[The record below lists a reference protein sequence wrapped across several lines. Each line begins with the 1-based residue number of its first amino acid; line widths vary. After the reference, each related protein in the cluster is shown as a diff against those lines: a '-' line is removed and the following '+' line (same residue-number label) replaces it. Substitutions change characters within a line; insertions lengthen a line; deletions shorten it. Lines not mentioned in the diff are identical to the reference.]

1 MDEIEYRGEWW
12 IPQKDTDEWVPEE
25 DAERTAGVLEFNPD
39 DGGNLDLLGALI
51 DNGEPPREVDT
62 IHGVTSHG
70 EFVTLRDCFAGQS
83 GLSVKGTTM
92 RNQQVHVGEVF
103 SNGLYKNGEPEFRQ
117 LRVTYPLLEMWSQME
132 SVVAKFPPEYETF
145 GAEIHEVDPITSH
158 LKEAEIKV
166 SVENKLKKHNWK
178 GVELFQ
184 TAKITITPEDKLPFS
199 EYLNEYVRHIQHFLC
214 LALGE
219 PLNPDTVMGLN
230 PSDEDRK
237 EKHKTDIAYQVS
249 HLHDVPDRKHPNKIL
264 FSLSDIDFEEAIQ
277 QWFDS
282 ARNAQSLHNL
292 YFGTVYN
299 EDMFE
304 ENRFL
309 SLAIA
314 IEGFQSYLFPDHRLM
329 PKEPY
334 DELHD
339 DIMDTIPDDSPVRE
353 RIDGLLNSI
362 GHQPSLRDQITMVF
376 DEYDDI
382 LPELIDVD
390 EVISRTV
397 KNRHRLAHA
406 LEDESDT
413 AALGSLARTLQ
424 VAIEAF
430 LMDEIGL
437 ESEFIVEKLQ
447 KNRKHF
453 LNG

>member
-12 IPQKDTDEWVPEE
+12 IPDENTDEWVPEE
-25 DAERTAGVLEFNPD
+25 DAKRTAGVLEFNSN
-39 DGGNLDLLGALI
+39 DGGDLDLLGTLTDI
-51 DNGEPPREVDT
+51 GDPPREVDT
-62 IHGVTSHG
+62 IHGIASNG
-70 EFVTLRDCFAGQS
+70 EFITLRNCFVGQS
-83 GLSVKGTTM
+83 GLSIKGTTM
-92 RNQQVHVGEVF
+92 RNQQVHVGQVF
-103 SNGLYKNGEPEFRQ
+103 SNGLYKNGEPEFQQ
-117 LRVTYPLLEMWSQME
+117 LRVTYPLLEMWSRLE
-132 SVVAKFPPEYETF
+132 SVVAKIPPEYDTF
-145 GAEIHEVDPITSH
+145 AAELHEVDPITAQ
-158 LKEAEIKV
+158 LNEAEIKV
-166 SVENKLKKHNWK
+166 SVKNESKNHNWQ
-178 GVELFQ
+178 GVELSQ
-184 TAKITITPEDKLPFS
+184 TAQITITPEAELPFS
-199 EYLNEYVRHIQHFLC
+199 EYLNEYVRHIQHFLS

-219 PLNPDTVMGLN
+219 PLNPDTVTGIN
-230 PSDEDRK
+230 PSDEEGK

-249 HLHDVPDRKHPNKIL
+249 HLHDVPDRKHPSKVL
-264 FSLSDIDFEEAIQ
+264 FSLSDIDFEEAIR

-329 PKEPY
+329 PKDPY
-334 DELHD
+334 DELHSN
-339 DIMDTIPDDSPVRE
+339 IMDTIPDDSSVRD

-382 LPELIDVD
+382 LPELIDED
-390 EVISRTV
+390 DVISRTV

-406 LEDESDT
+406 LEGEFDT
-413 AALGSLARTLQ
+413 AALGRLARTLQ
-424 VAIEAF
+424 VVIEAF
-430 LMDEIGL
+430 LMHEIGL

-447 KNRKHF
+447 NNRKHF

>member
-12 IPQKDTDEWVPEE
+12 LPDEDTDEWVPED

-39 DGGNLDLLGALI
+39 DGGDLDLLGSLTDI
-51 DNGEPPREVDT
+51 GEAPREVDT
-62 IHGVTSHG
+62 IHGVASNG
-70 EFVTLRDCFAGQS
+70 EFVTLRDYFVGQS
-83 GLSVKGTTM
+83 GLSAKGTTM
-92 RNQQVHVGEVF
+92 RNQQVHVGQVF
-103 SNGLYKNGEPEFRQ
+103 SNGLYKNSGPEFQQ
-117 LRVTYPLLEMWSQME
+117 LRVTYPLLEMWSRLE
-132 SVVAKFPPEYETF
+132 SVVPKFPPEYDTF
-145 GAEIHEVDPITSH
+145 GAEIHEVDPISAQFD
-158 LKEAEIKV
+158 EVEIKV
-166 SVENKLKKHNWK
+166 SVKNNSKKHTWK
-178 GVELFQ
+178 GIELFQ
-184 TAKITITPEDKLPFS
+184 TVQITITPEDELPFS
-199 EYLNEYVRHIQHFLC
+199 EYLNEYVRHIQHFLS

-219 PLNPDTVMGLN
+219 PLNPDTVVGIN
-230 PSDEDRK
+230 PSDQEEK

-249 HLHDVPDRKHPNKIL
+249 HLHDVPDRKHPNKVL

-334 DELHD
+334 DELYD
-339 DIMDTIPDDSPVRE
+339 DIMNTIPDDSPVRD

-376 DEYDDI
+376 NEYDDI
-382 LPELIDVD
+382 LPELLDVD
-390 EVISRTV
+390 DVISRTV

-406 LEDESDT
+406 LEGEFDT

-424 VAIEAF
+424 VVIEAF

-447 KNRKHF
+447 QNRKHF